1 MRTWILWV
9 LFLRVAASD
18 VDKDKDKEEC
28 ANQLVTDQLA
38 KCLPYV
44 SGGED
49 KSPPTRDCCTGVDQ
63 VVHKNLRCICLL
75 VRDHRNDLKINA
87 TLALS
92 LPELCQVP
100 ANVSDCSPDAKLFD
114 DFANNGSMAARARP
128 RIGSSNNGT
137 GSNSVPGS
145 GHGGILR
152 PEIGLWLSL
161 TVAAAAA
168 AMVDH

>member
-128 RIGSSNNGT
+128 RIGS
-137 GSNSVPGS
+137 NSVPGS